1 MSYELT
7 GISLIDVANNTRQKN
22 EEEEEKQDIN
32 IILKTQNNSSL
43 EKELFSSTDV
53 NLENKI
59 PWNTY

>member
-43 EKELFSSTDV
+43 EKELLSSTDV